1 MMDAILVVRRVSSG
15 IEHSIAL
22 SHESTLTIGR
32 DATNDIQ
39 LPFSF
44 VSSSHLCL
52 SRRESGWFAVDLGS
66 TNGTTLDGDRLIAN
80 QPVPFGTDQ
89 KIRIQDIELF
99 FSSPKDQKAAPNTLA
114 HSGTLV
120 RRLIADGL
128 SESVQDTAFLEVLI
142 GPSLGERFYL
152 PDHIE
157 EFLVEISGRGIQEH
171 DAPNARL
178 VREGDGFALETE
190 LEVVLNQSTYL
201 SGTRLRSGSRLHMN
215 DLEFLFFD
223 PLEEHLP
230 EPEIAPKIEPEPV
243 PSISEGEQPAPLDE
257 TTKPTKSGLSEF
269 VVLGI
274 AAFCLLLAAAVA
286 MVFLL

>member
-1 MMDAILVVRRVSSG
+1 MDALLFIRRISTG
-15 IEHSIAL
+15 TEHSIAL
-22 SHESTLTIGR
+22 NGESSLSIGR

-52 SRRESGWFAVDLGS
+52 GRRDGGWFAVDLGS
-66 TNGTTLDGDRLIAN
+66 TNGTTLDGKPLVAN
-80 QPVPFGTDQ
+80 QPVTISANQ

-99 FSSPKDQKAAPNTLA
+99 LSQPKDSPHTLA

-128 SESVQDTAFLEVLI
+128 SDSIQDTAFLETLN
-142 GPSLGERFYL
+142 GPTAGDRFYL
-152 PDHIE
+152 PDHID
-157 EFLVEISGRGIQEH
+157 EFLVDISDQGIREQ
-171 DAPNARL
+171 DQTNARL
-178 VREGDGFALETE
+178 IRKGDGFALDSE
-190 LEVVLNQSTYL
+190 LGVFLNQSPYE
-201 SGTRLRSGSRLHMN
+201 SGTRLRSGNRLKVGG
-215 DLEFLFFD
+215 LEFLFFD

-230 EPEIAPKIEPEPV
+230 EPEAAPEPEPT
-243 PSISEGEQPAPLDE
+243 PPLSEEDSTHLESTQ
-257 TTKPTKSGLSEF
+257 TTEPTRSGLSEF

-274 AAFCLLLAAAVA
+274 AAVCLLLAAAVA